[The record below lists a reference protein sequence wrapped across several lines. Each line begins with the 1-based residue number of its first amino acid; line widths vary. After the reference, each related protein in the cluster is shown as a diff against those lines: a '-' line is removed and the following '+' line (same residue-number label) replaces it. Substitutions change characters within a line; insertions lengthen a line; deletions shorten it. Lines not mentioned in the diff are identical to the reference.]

1 LLDPGALV
9 PHVDAVVLSGGSA
22 FGLATGDGVARWLE
36 HQGRGF
42 PTPAGPVPIVVGLSL
57 FDLLE
62 GDAKVRPGP
71 DEGIAACEAAHD
83 GPIELGQVGAGTGA
97 TIDKWRHP
105 REQARPGGLVTAT
118 ERLAIEGGAELLVS
132 ALLAVNAA
140 GAIDDGT
147 MRPVPGHGTF
157 TGGNTTIG
165 LVATN
170 ADLDK
175 AACLKVA
182 QGAHDGLARAV
193 APPHTR
199 SDGDVLVAAATGP
212 VQANLDLVRW
222 MAVAAVE
229 RAVKGL
235 AEAG

>member
-1 LLDPGALV
+1 V

-36 HQGRGF
+36 RQGRGF

-57 FDLLE
+57 YDLLE
-62 GDAKVRPGP
+62 GDARVRPGP
-71 DEGIAACEAAHD
+71 DEGIAACEAATD
-83 GPIELGQVGAGTGA
+83 GEVEVGQVGAGTGA
-97 TIDKWRHP
+97 TLDKWRHG
-105 REQARPGGLVTAT
+105 REDARPGGLVTAT
-118 ERLAIEGGAELLVS
+118 VRQEIEGGAELVVS

-140 GAIDDGT
+140 GDVDGGT
-147 MRPVPGHGTF
+147 STPVPGHGTF

-170 ADLDK
+170 ADVDK
-175 AACLKVA
+175 AGCLKLA

-193 APPHTR
+193 SPPHTR

-222 MAVAAVE
+222 MVVVAVQRAVE
-229 RAVKGL
+229 GL
-235 AEAG
+235 AQTG